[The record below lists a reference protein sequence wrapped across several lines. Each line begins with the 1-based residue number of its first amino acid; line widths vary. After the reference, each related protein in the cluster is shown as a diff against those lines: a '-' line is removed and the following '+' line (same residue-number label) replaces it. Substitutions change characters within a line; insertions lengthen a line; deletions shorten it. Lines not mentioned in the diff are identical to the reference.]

1 MSVSASPSLNAAAAA
16 HSVVAELSQPAQAGR
31 EVGGLPAGAGCWS
44 SG

>member
-16 HSVVAELSQPAQAGR
+16 HSVVAELSQPAQASR
-31 EVGGLPAGAGCWS
+31 EAGGPLAGVGCWS